1 METVFSLFF
10 SGMVISNDN
19 KYGPI
24 GFIFALL
31 SYLTAIGVV
40 VILGAVAG
48 LAWCDTHLARARP
61 SIYRCPQ
68 ETAAG
73 QVTNGTVR
81 RPGPESGSGGSGRV
95 IIRLCS
101 NPIGRLMP
109 QRVPM
114 ECHCRARTG
123 YQQTHGIWRPGA
135 GLVETM
141 WRPCGDR
148 GLFLLA
154 SSASVQQRDSVCVM
168 SVIMNRR

>member
-1 METVFSLFF
+1 MRILLAGRISWRNLFPAACATGVLYVAMETVFSLFF
-10 SGMVISNDN
+10 SSMVISNDN

-48 LAWCDTHLARARP
+48 LAWYERSSGKSETGHLPLP
-61 SIYRCPQ
+61 SGTSRRMAY
-68 ETAAG
+68 G
-73 QVTNGTVR
+73 GTVQD
-81 RPGPESGSGGSGRV
+81 S
-95 IIRLCS
+95 
-101 NPIGRLMP
+101 
-109 QRVPM
+109 
-114 ECHCRARTG
+114 
-123 YQQTHGIWRPGA
+123 
-135 GLVETM
+135 

-154 SSASVQQRDSVCVM
+154 SSASVQQRDSVCIM